1 MQITRTSFD
10 TDELSSCIHK
20 LLIVSQIRERDR
32 LRTNQEFSV
41 DSADGHF
48 QSLRRW
54 VQSESRKTMSIAL
67 TSLYQEATGLCK
79 IVMET
84 RDMYPNDTIEHAR
97 YKMQA
102 SSLYDCISRSATG
115 LMNLKTTYKND
126 RTTSMRLEMLID
138 NVYNDLKLLQL
149 VDQGTLHPAA
159 SHDTII
165 HSASVT
171 NAPVTPGQATLA
183 PAMPVQATLAPATP
197 VQTTPIQAMP
207 VPVTPVPDLPTITDG
222 HEATYNS
229 QCTTNTTVSQ

>member
-1 MQITRTSFD
+1 
-10 TDELSSCIHK
+10 
-20 LLIVSQIRERDR
+20 
-32 LRTNQEFSV
+32 
-41 DSADGHF
+41 
-48 QSLRRW
+48 
-54 VQSESRKTMSIAL
+54 
-67 TSLYQEATGLCK
+67 
-79 IVMET
+79 
-84 RDMYPNDTIEHAR
+84 
-97 YKMQA
+97 
-102 SSLYDCISRSATG
+102 
-115 LMNLKTTYKND
+115 MNLKTTYKND